1 MNVQNKKLFEA
12 TKHLLRIKNTV
23 KLSRINQDWYLK
35 WTFPEKTI
43 WYKKIKNE
51 CNTLLRKWIKSC
63 FQENTE
69 EDSTSSKPVW
79 NTVKPFTNTKRT
91 LSNYDIIIEAKNDN
105 TINDLASIKTKNEI
119 RDENVLVKMFKSL

>member
-1 MNVQNKKLFEA
+1 M
-12 TKHLLRIKNTV
+12 
-23 KLSRINQDWYLK
+23 
-35 WTFPEKTI
+35 
-43 WYKKIKNE
+43 KNE
-51 CNTLLRKWIKSC
+51 CNTLLRKWNKRC

-79 NTVKPFTNTKRT
+79 NTVKPFTNGKRT

-105 TINDLASIKTKNEI
+105 TINNLASIKTKNEI